1 MVVDKKAYDALL
13 TGDMN
18 YVGQWATFDQVPTQA
33 FARNNLALTP
43 SMKTDVSDVVELWVT
58 KPVNAQVGIV
68 GAQAGA
74 TGGASQLNFM
84 FPRAQ
89 GGQFFE
95 VIKKKSLI

>member
-1 MVVDKKAYDALL
+1 MVVDKKAYDELIY
-13 TGDMN
+13 GNMN
-18 YVGQWATFDQVPTQA
+18 DVGQWATFDQVPTQA

-43 SMKTDVSDVVELWVT
+43 SMKADVSYVVELRVT

-95 VIKKKSLI
+95 VIEKRV